1 MKKCMYTYNYHRKRA
16 IIHQDH
22 TSNRILFGILGIA
35 ALYGAFCLRTL
46 VRS

>member
-1 MKKCMYTYNYHRKRA
+1 MKKCMYTYNYHRNRA
-16 IIHQDH
+16 IISQNQ
-22 TSNRILFGILGIA
+22 TSNRILFGIIGVA